1 MLLGLEE
8 GKKLSQFF
16 FFITLLARQSS
27 YALVSSSAKW
37 DQHLSQKVI
46 VRMIKSDG
54 KHSVMIIIIII

>member
-27 YALVSSSAKW
+27 YALVS
-37 DQHLSQKVI
+37 
-46 VRMIKSDG
+46 
-54 KHSVMIIIIII
+54 